1 MDGEAD
7 PDGGAEFRHLA
18 EDAGAEIAGFL
29 TVRRQRLDP
38 ATCIGRGKVAEIA
51 ERIAGEEIGLVLFD
65 RMLGPVQE
73 RNLEKAWSAR
83 VVDRVG
89 LILDIFARRART
101 HEGKLQVELAQL
113 THLRT
118 RLVRGW
124 THLERQRGGIGLR
137 GPGETQLETDRRL
150 IGERIRIL
158 RARLARVAGQRATQR
173 RARQRAPVPT
183 VALVGYTNAGKSS
196 LFNALTDTRQYAA
209 DRLFATLDLSVRRL
223 AGDGGGSGIL
233 LADTVG
239 FLRDLPTELIAAFR
253 ATLEEVNQAQL
264 LLHVVDGSSPEQ
276 DAQVAAVEEVLREI
290 GAGDLPRLLVI
301 NKIDCTGEEPL
312 VFYDPGGV
320 PRGVRVSARTGQGL
334 GLLRELLPQCLG
346 KQRLRLS
353 CTLGPADGA
362 LRSHLHR
369 SGKVLEESFDSSG
382 TGHLV
387 VEIDAEKWR
396 RLQSAYPTESCQRSD
411 LPHTMGA

>member
-7 PDGGAEFRHLA
+7 PDAGAEFRHLA

-51 ERIAGEEIGLVLFD
+51 ERIAGEDIGLVLFD

-113 THLRT
+113 TRLRT

-150 IGERIRIL
+150 IGERIRVL
-158 RARLARVAGQRATQR
+158 RARLVRVAAQRATQR

-196 LFNALTDTRQYAA
+196 LFNALTDTGQYAA
-209 DRLFATLDLSVRRL
+209 DRLFATLDPSVRRL
-223 AGDGGGSGIL
+223 SGGEGSGIL

-264 LLHVVDGSSPEQ
+264 LLHVIDGSSPEQ
-276 DAQVAAVEEVLREI
+276 EAQAAAVEEVLREI

-301 NKIDCTGEEPL
+301 NKIDRTGEEPL
-312 VFYDPGGV
+312 VFYDPGGL

-334 GLLRELLPQCLG
+334 DLLRALLPQCLG
-346 KQRLRLS
+346 KQRLLLRCS
-353 CTLGPADGA
+353 LGPAEGA

-369 SGKVLEESFDSSG
+369 SGKVLEECFDANG
-382 TGHLV
+382 TGHLL

-396 RLQSAYPTESCQRSD
+396 RLQSAYSTESCQRSD